1 MYRTILI
8 PLENSPTDEAIL
20 AHIRGLAKL
29 CGSRLALVH
38 VADGHMARNQKG
50 LNMAESQEMRDDQAY
65 LERRRAELARDGFDV
80 EAHLECGDPSTQIL
94 ALTKRINPDLIA
106 MSTHGHGFV
115 KDVVLGSVAEAVRH
129 RTDVPVLLL
138 RSRPVSGA

>member
-8 PLENSPTDEAIL
+8 PLENSPTDDAIL
-20 AHIRGLAKL
+20 AHIRGLAKM

-38 VADGHMARNQKG
+38 VADGHAARNQKG
-50 LNMAESQEMRDDQAY
+50 LNMAESQEMREDQAY
-65 LERRRAELARDGFDV
+65 LDRRREDLQRDGFEV
-80 EAHLECGDPSTQIL
+80 ETHLECGDPSTQIL
-94 ALTKRINPDLIA
+94 ALAKRVQPDLIA

-129 RTDVPVLLL
+129 RTAIPVLLL
-138 RSRPVSGA
+138 RARA